1 MDGNKDDILVSKMT
15 DLLNRGVSLDDLE
28 IKFTEIFK
36 DALIEK
42 NSPDVVKL
50 FVGQAAMTTALDF
63 LKVEAKKAGI
73 KELKLGNDEVDKEIM
88 EIIIRG
94 L

>member
-50 FVGQAAMTTALDF
+50 FVGLVAMTTALDF